1 MKSEKQSKFHYH
13 CRKSF
18 EGMTKIKSEKLWPVL
33 ITTMFASFMNP
44 FMLAAVNIG
53 LPDIQDSFNCSGTT
67 LSWVTNSF
75 LLANAIVLLPISKV
89 ADWWGRVKI
98 FKTGLYLFTLFS
110 LLIAFSPNLS
120 SLLILRTLQ
129 GMGSAFM
136 HVTGVAI
143 ITSVYPPQK
152 RGTALGLNIGAVYAG
167 LTLGPFVGGFLTHL
181 GGWAYIFFASVPLGI
196 LAIVFAHVTLKNE
209 QTTTTFKK
217 FDFKGSILYALAIF
231 GFVFGGGKITT
242 ITGMTMFAISLLLI
256 FLFFSTEKK
265 QHNPILNIKL
275 LQSNKMFTYSNLA
288 ALIHY
293 SASFAI
299 SFMLSLYLQFSQGL
313 SPRDA
318 GIILAIQPI
327 VMVITAPL
335 TGRLSDK
342 IRPGLLATIGMLL
355 TFAGLVSLTLL
366 NNSTPIGAVSA
377 ILFVLGLGFGFFSSP
392 NTNAIMG
399 SVSRE
404 NYGIASGTSATMRVL
419 GQTLSMMVATLVIT
433 ILIGKAKIGAETLG
447 NFLLSMKICFIF
459 FALLCIP
466 GVFFSIYRSK

>member
-1 MKSEKQSKFHYH
+1 MTETKSGK
-13 CRKSF
+13 R
-18 EGMTKIKSEKLWPVL
+18 WPVL
-33 ITTMFASFMNP
+33 MTTMFASFMNP

-53 LPDIQDSFNCSGTT
+53 LPDIQESFNCSGTA

-110 LLIAFSPNLS
+110 LLIAFSPTLS
-120 SLLILRTLQ
+120 SLLILRALQ
-129 GMGSAFM
+129 GIGSAFM
-136 HVTGVAI
+136 HVTGIAI

-196 LAIVFAHVTLKNE
+196 LAIFFAHATLKNE
-209 QTTTTFKK
+209 HVKTNFKN
-217 FDFKGSILYALAIF
+217 FDFKGSIVYALAIF

-242 ITGMTMFAISLLLI
+242 VTGITIFVVSLFLI
-256 FLFFSTEKK
+256 FLFFNTEKK
-265 QHNPILNIKL
+265 QANPVLNIGL

-318 GIILAIQPI
+318 GLILAIQPI

-355 TFAGLVSLTLL
+355 TFTGLVSLTLF

-399 SVSRE
+399 SVSRK

-433 ILIGKAKIGAETLG
+433 ILIGQAKIGAENLG
-447 NFLLSMKICFIF
+447 NFLLSMKICFGF
-459 FALLCIP
+459 FALLCLP
-466 GVFFSIYRSK
+466 GVFFSIYRSR